1 MNSSALR
8 TILLVLTLA
17 AIAAAASCQSTG
29 PTGSPF
35 ARTEPEVTA
44 ESLREVTHGP
54 KATRELVTRF
64 GKEIT
69 FRQCRLTVPKD
80 AFADN
85 TYVTIAFPDGAESG
99 FITETAYALAPDG
112 LNFLRPALLSIHY
125 FDDDLEAGQDENDIE
140 LVKLIGG
147 QWFPVGDF
155 TLDIFNNIVSTTITR
170 LETYALMI
178 SKPRASLVNDL
189 PEALIA
195 YEILPLEET
204 AEEKAAKSKPA
215 EGEEAAAP
223 PAAEGETPAAEGET
237 AAEAGT
243 ADAAKP
249 EAPAAPDK
257 ADASKPVEGKT
268 PVVPPEAPPS
278 KLEGSEA
285 TPAGDASRPGPKGR
299 QVEPEDTQKAKRD
312 SYLVETP
319 TAPEKPKGELGARV
333 RYSAGES
340 TDPDGKIARY
350 LWDLD
355 ADGIIDHVSSTPEVV
370 KRYETYGSLLA
381 ILQVEDNERPAGTDL
396 AFATPELPKDKL
408 APKLPF
414 TVSAVAF
421 PREVVAGGKTV
432 LGASV
437 TGGEPPYK
445 YSWSFS
451 DGTTADKSAVL
462 LFAGRPGEIK
472 GNLTVTD
479 TSGRS
484 ISKVVSTTV
493 ITPKSASENAPV
505 MMIEPGRVYL
515 DVPGKVN
522 FKATIQG
529 GREPYTMLVDPGFGE
544 PFTVKE
550 DSFSVNFANAGYFVV
565 TVTLTDKAG
574 RGAKYFVPALV
585 TPGEKGV
592 SGAPATG
599 LLSFALD
606 YGKDGTIV
614 FRPAGIERSKLRWE
628 FGDGTASEDAKPA
641 KKYAKAG
648 EYLVTLTADNGV
660 ERKTVQRNIAYGGG
674 KLVAAIDSVPTMRV
688 MAPYRLAPRAVVA
701 GGRMPLFFQWK
712 LGEKFSEEE
721 YPEFAIAEGGTY
733 TLQLKVG
740 DADGN
745 TYDTDPVIVE
755 VSRTPKRFRYPIA
768 YFKAREEGGVDV
780 KLAEFDGASEYTF
793 TLGPKEP
800 VAVALAPQGTGIALL
815 DGTGFDSFDLAGGRK
830 TMSFIPSAG
839 SVSDVFLT
847 SSPDLIAFNV
857 DVNGVKRG
865 FIRSQASGI
874 LLVSD
879 CNERVLDITPDG
891 SAVLLAS
898 DKEVRMMRVDP
909 FTGGL
914 SNPVG
919 LGASALEAQVT
930 ADAEY
935 AFLIAGDGEVYA
947 VNTESGQRYKLTDD
961 KLPKSRL
968 AISDNGNT
976 IAYAPSGLGLVVI
989 NQQGDKPGMP
999 VDISQLNGFKPARW
1013 AMTPDG
1019 RLVLA
1024 YGEFGGKKGLFMIN
1038 LSVDMGVAPPSELAP
1053 TFFAESTPVFAMS
1066 GDKRYFDVLLN
1077 SEAPAATSELTTAP

>member
-1 MNSSALR
+1 MNPSALR
-8 TILLVLTLA
+8 TILLVLALA
-17 AIAAAASCQSTG
+17 ATVAAASCQSTG
-29 PTGSPF
+29 PTGSPI

-44 ESLREVTHGP
+44 ESLREAANGP
-54 KATRELVTRF
+54 QATRELVTRF

-69 FRQCRLTVPKD
+69 FRQCRLTIPKD
-80 AFADN
+80 AFTTD
-85 TYVTIAFPDGAESG
+85 TYVTIAFPGGAESG
-99 FITETAYALAPDG
+99 FITETAYALAPDR
-112 LNFLRPALLSIHY
+112 LDLLKPALLSLHY

-147 QWFPVGDF
+147 KWFPVGDF

-170 LETYALMI
+170 LETYALMV

-189 PEALIA
+189 PEALIV
-195 YEILPLEET
+195 YTVLPLEET

-215 EGEEAAAP
+215 KGEEAEAA
-223 PAAEGETPAAEGET
+223 PAAEGETPAEG
-237 AAEAGT
+237 AAP
-243 ADAAKP
+243 ADAPKT
-249 EAPAAPDK
+249 EVPAAPDK
-257 ADASKPVEGKT
+257 ADAGKPVEGKT
-268 PVVPPEAPPS
+268 PVVPPEAAP
-278 KLEGSEA
+278 KVKGTEA
-285 TPAGDASRPGPKGR
+285 APAGDAPKPRAKGR
-299 QVEPEDTQKAKRD
+299 EVEPEDTQKAKRD

-319 TAPEKPKGELGARV
+319 PAPEKPKGVLGARV

-355 ADGIIDHVSSTPEVV
+355 ADGNIDHVSSTPEVV

-396 AFATPELPKDKL
+396 AFTTPELPKDKL

-451 DGTTADKSAVL
+451 DGTTADKPAVL
-462 LFAGRPGEIK
+462 LFAGRPGEVK

-493 ITPKSASENAPV
+493 ITPKSASERAPK

-515 DVPGKVN
+515 DVPGKVS

-529 GREPYTMLVDPGFGE
+529 GREPYTMLVDPGFGT

-550 DSFSVNFANAGYFVV
+550 DAFSVNFANAGYYVV

-585 TPGEKGV
+585 TPGETGV
-592 SGAPATG
+592 SGAPAAG
-599 LLSFALD
+599 QLSFALD
-606 YGKDGTIV
+606 YAKDGTIT
-614 FRPAGIERSKLRWE
+614 FRPGGIERSKLRWE
-628 FGDGTASEDAKPA
+628 FGDGTASEDAKPT
-641 KKYAKAG
+641 KKYGKGG
-648 EYLVTLTADNGV
+648 EYLVTLTADNGI
-660 ERKTVQRNIAYGGG
+660 ERRVVQRNIAYGGG
-674 KLVAAIDSVPTMRV
+674 KLVAAIDSAPTLRV

-701 GGRMPLFFQWK
+701 GGRTPLFFQWK

-721 YPEFAIAEGGTY
+721 HPEFAIAEAGTY

-745 TYDTDPVIVE
+745 TYTTDPVIVE

-768 YFKAREEGGVDV
+768 YFKAREEGGVHV
-780 KLAEFDGASEYTF
+780 KLAEFDGTSEYTF

-800 VAVALAPQGTGIALL
+800 VAVALAPQGTGIALM
-815 DGTGFDSFDLAGGRK
+815 DGTGFVAYDLAGGRK

-857 DVNGVKRG
+857 DVNGAKRG

-874 LLVSD
+874 LLISD
-879 CNERVLDITPDG
+879 RNERVLDITPDG

-919 LGASALEAQVT
+919 LGASALEAQVA
-930 ADAEY
+930 ADGSR

-947 VNTESGQRYKLTDD
+947 VNTANGQRFKLTDD

-968 AISDNGNT
+968 AVSENGNT

-989 NQQGDKPGMP
+989 NQQGGKPGMP
-999 VDISQLNGFKPARW
+999 VDISQLNGFKPAKW

-1024 YGEFGGKKGLFMIN
+1024 YGEYGGKKGLFMVN
-1038 LSVDMGVAPPSELAP
+1038 LSVDLGVAAPSELAP
-1053 TFFAESTPVFAMS
+1053 AFFAESTPVFAMS

-1077 SEAPAATSELTTAP
+1077 SEAPSAASELTTAP

>member
-1 MNSSALR
+1 MNPSALR
-8 TILLVLTLA
+8 TILLALALA
-17 AIAAAASCQSTG
+17 AIILAASCQSTG
-29 PTGSPF
+29 PTGSPI

-44 ESLREVTHGP
+44 ESLREAASGP

-80 AFADN
+80 AFTTD

-112 LNFLRPALLSIHY
+112 LNLLKPALLSLHY
-125 FDDDLEAGQDENDIE
+125 FDDDLESGQDETDIE

-170 LETYALMI
+170 LETYALMV
-178 SKPRASLVNDL
+178 SEPRKSLVNDL

-195 YEILPLEET
+195 YEVLPLEET
-204 AEEKAAKSKPA
+204 AEEKAAKAKPA
-215 EGEEAAAP
+215 DGEEAAAL
-223 PAAEGETPAAEGET
+223 PA
-237 AAEAGT
+237 
-243 ADAAKP
+243 ADAATSVAEGATPAETAKP
-249 EAPAAPDK
+249 EVPIAPTSS
-257 ADASKPVEGKT
+257 DAGTPVEGKT
-268 PVVPPEAPPS
+268 PVVPPEGALKAEGTEPAPAND
-278 KLEGSEA
+278 A
-285 TPAGDASRPGPKGR
+285 TKPGPKGR
-299 QVEPEDTQKAKRD
+299 EVEPEDTQKAKRD

-319 TAPEKPKGELGARV
+319 PAPEKPKGTLGARV

-355 ADGIIDHVSSTPEVV
+355 ADGIIDYVSSTPEVV

-381 ILQVEDNERPAGTDL
+381 ILKVEDNERPAGTDL

-421 PREVVAGGKTV
+421 PREVIAGGKTV

-462 LFAGRPGEIK
+462 LFAGHPGEIK

-484 ISKVVSTTV
+484 ISKAVSTTV
-493 ITPKSASENAPV
+493 ITPKSAAENAPI
-505 MMIEPGRVYL
+505 MMVEPGRVYL

-529 GREPYTMLVDPGFGE
+529 GREPYTLLVDPGFGE

-550 DSFSVNFANAGYFVV
+550 DAFSVNFANAGYYVV
-565 TVTLTDKAG
+565 TVTLTDKNG

-585 TPGEKGV
+585 TPGETGV
-592 SGAPATG
+592 SGAPASG
-599 LLSFALD
+599 QLLFALD
-606 YGKDGTIV
+606 YAKDGTIT

-641 KKYAKAG
+641 KNYAKAG
-648 EYLVTLTADNGV
+648 EYLVTLTADNGI
-660 ERKTVQRNIAYGGG
+660 ERKVVQRNIAYGGG
-674 KLVAAIDSVPTMRV
+674 KLVAAIDSMPTLHV

-701 GGRMPLFFQWK
+701 GGRTPLFFQWK

-721 YPEFAIAEGGTY
+721 YPEFAIAEAGTY

-768 YFKAREEGGVDV
+768 YFKEREEGGVDV
-780 KLAEFDGASEYTF
+780 KLAEFDGTSEYTF
-793 TLGPKEP
+793 TLGPKDP
-800 VAVALAPQGTGIALL
+800 VNVTLAPQGTGIALM
-815 DGTGFDSFDLAGGRK
+815 DGTGFVAFDLAGGRK

-874 LLVSD
+874 LLISD
-879 CNERVLDITPDG
+879 RNERVLDITPDG
-891 SAVLLAS
+891 SALLLAS

-930 ADAEY
+930 ADASR
-935 AFLIAGDGEVYA
+935 AFLLSGDNEVYA
-947 VNTESGQRYKLTDD
+947 VNAENGQRFKLTDD
-961 KLPKSRL
+961 KLPKSSL

-976 IAYAPSGLGLVVI
+976 IAYAPSGLGIVVI
-989 NQQGDKPGMP
+989 NQQGEKPGMP
-999 VDISQLNGFKPARW
+999 VDISQLNGFKPAKW

-1024 YGEFGGKKGLFMIN
+1024 FGEYSAKKGLFMIN
-1038 LSVDMGVAPPSELAP
+1038 LSVDLGVAPPSELAP
-1053 TFFAESTPVFAMS
+1053 AYFAESTSVFAMS

-1077 SEAPAATSELTTAP
+1077 SDAPSATSELTTRP